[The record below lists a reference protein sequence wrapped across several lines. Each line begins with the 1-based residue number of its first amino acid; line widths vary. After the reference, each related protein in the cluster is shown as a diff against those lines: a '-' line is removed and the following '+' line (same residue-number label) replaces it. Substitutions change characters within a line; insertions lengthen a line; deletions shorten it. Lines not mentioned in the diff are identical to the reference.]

1 MNGKGTNRGP
11 VTLRSRALKGG
22 GESLYLDVNLG
33 HGRRHCEFLRLYIV
47 PENTKEDREA
57 NKETWRMANAIATR
71 RTLDIQS
78 GLHCLPRKSRDF
90 LQVYDECMERR
101 SISEHTRNL
110 WVSVRKWIERY
121 ADAERVPTKTDC
133 IDAQWLDGLSCY
145 MLREGLRP
153 QSAIQYMSKVFAAVR
168 YAAQLG
174 GVRLSVIAEAQRVK
188 GECAE
193 RCYLTM
199 EELRRLAAT
208 PCENQVV
215 RRAFLFSCLTGM
227 RCSDIS
233 ALTWGHV
240 SPADGEGMRRITFAQ
255 VKTRRREYLDVSPEA
270 CAQMG
275 ERAGLD
281 DHVFAGLGDS
291 DTVNRWLA
299 GWVAAAGIGKHITF
313 HCGRHTFA
321 TLMLTLGVDIF
332 TVSKLLG
339 HRSLSSTLVYARIV
353 DEKKRAAVRLIP
365 SL

>member
-1 MNGKGTNRGP
+1 M
-11 VTLRSRALKGG
+11 TLRSRALKGG

-33 HGRRHCEFLRLYIV
+33 GGRRHFEFLRLYIV
-47 PENTKEDREA
+47 PEHTKEDRES

-71 RTLDIQS
+71 RSLDIQS

-90 LQVYDECMERR
+90 TQVYDECMERR
-101 SISEHTRNL
+101 CISEHTRHL
-110 WVSVRKWIERY
+110 WVSARKWIDKY
-121 ADAERVPTKTDC
+121 AEAERLPTKTDC
-133 IDAQWLDGLSCY
+133 VDAQWLDGLSRF

-153 QSAIQYMSKVFAAVR
+153 QSVIQYMSKVFAAVR
-168 YAAQLG
+168 YASQI
-174 GVRLSVIAEAQRVK
+174 GVVRQNVTAEAQRVK

-199 EELRRLAAT
+199 DELRRLAAT
-208 PCENQVV
+208 PCENQAV

-227 RCSDIS
+227 RYSDIS
-233 ALTWGHV
+233 TLTWGQV
-240 SPADGEGMRRITFAQ
+240 SSADGDGMRRITFAQ
-255 VKTRRREYLDVSPEA
+255 VKTRRWEYLDVSPEA

-275 ERAGLD
+275 EQSGVGER
-281 DHVFAGLGDS
+281 VFAGLGDG

-299 GWVAAAGIGKHITF
+299 CWVAAAGISKHITF

-339 HRSLSSTLVYARIV
+339 HRSLNSTLVYARIV